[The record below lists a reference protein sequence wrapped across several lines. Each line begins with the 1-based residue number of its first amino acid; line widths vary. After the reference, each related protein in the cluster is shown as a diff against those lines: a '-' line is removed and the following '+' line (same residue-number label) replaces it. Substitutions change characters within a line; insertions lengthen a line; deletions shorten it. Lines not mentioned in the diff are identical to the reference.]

1 MAAVLQPMVAAAPP
15 TPPPATAAPAL
26 PLHHPLPQPP
36 PIALLVLPL
45 LKGRGG
51 DALPPAR
58 PVGAAEVAAPTG
70 AVVRRSGTEGGA
82 VQKDQAATRKTAA
95 FPGSAG
101 ITGLDPDLE
110 TGIEAGRGPETA
122 TVAAETGG
130 IRRGKGAGSA
140 GTAVTVEAANTNKR
154 PLAETE
160 TGGEKGVEAMTKR
173 RIPRKR
179 RIKIMIK
186 KRKPTKRRK
195 SLKLRRREAL

>member
-1 MAAVLQPMVAAAPP
+1 MVAAAPP

-26 PLHHPLPQPP
+26 RLHHPLPQPP
-36 PIALLVLPL
+36 PVALLVPPL

-70 AVVRRSGTEGGA
+70 TVVRRSGTGGGA

-101 ITGLDPDLE
+101 VTGLDPDPE
-110 TGIEAGRGPETA
+110 TEAGRGPETA
-122 TVAAETGG
+122 AVAAETGG

-154 PLAETE
+154 PLAETK

-173 RIPRKR
+173 KTPRKR

-186 KRKPTKRRK
+186 KRKPTKRRR